1 MVKNGSRLSVSSF
14 KPAIPLRSLV
24 FALALSPA
32 IIADTGTQSS
42 WQIMAERAQTML
54 EPTQVDIDNRLLQT
68 YQGYAG
74 VWANVTTN
82 IAIKKLC
89 REDAC
94 DGHLFRTVNELSADQ
109 KYIRKNGLYFVPFL
123 PKHLE
128 YLKSAGVERQ
138 RVTLKKGQYLWPVM
152 GIRITSRVG
161 NRWGKVHGGIDVAA
175 ARGSIVVG
183 ATEGTVMIVGDQG
196 AYGHCVFVENH
207 DGTVAWYAHLTE
219 SYVKVGDKIAR
230 GQIVGSSGNTGR
242 STGPHLHFEMRTQQ
256 GIILDPEHFFFL
268 PYEEHLK
275 QATDFEN
282 EQATKNKF
290 AGKPSTKL

>member
-1 MVKNGSRLSVSSF
+1 
-14 KPAIPLRSLV
+14 
-24 FALALSPA
+24 
-32 IIADTGTQSS
+32 
-42 WQIMAERAQTML
+42 MAERAQTML

-74 VWANVTTN
+74 VWANVTGN

-109 KYIRKNGLYFVPFL
+109 KYIRKTGLYFVPFL

-128 YLKSAGVERQ
+128 YLKGAGIERQ

>member
-1 MVKNGSRLSVSSF
+1 MVKPGSPRSSHSF
-14 KPAIPLRSLV
+14 FPGFPARVLLV
-24 FALALSPA
+24 ALALSSA
-32 IIADTGTQSS
+32 IFADTGAQSS
-42 WQIMAERAQTML
+42 WQIMAERAQAML
-54 EPTQVDIDNRLLQT
+54 EPTQVDIDNKLLQT

-74 VWANVTTN
+74 VWADVGANV
-82 IAIKKLC
+82 AIRKIC
-89 REDAC
+89 RDEAC
-94 DGHLFRTVNELSADQ
+94 DGHLFRTVNELAQDQ
-109 KYIRKNGLYFVPFL
+109 KYIRKAGLYFVPFKS
-123 PKHLE
+123 KHLE
-128 YLKSAGVERQ
+128 YLKEAGVERQ

-230 GQIVGSSGNTGR
+230 GQIVGISGNTGR

-268 PYEEHLK
+268 PYEEQLK

>member
-1 MVKNGSRLSVSSF
+1 MDRLIRSVF
-14 KPAIPLRSLV
+14 LYSLAAKRLV
-24 FALALSPA
+24 LAL
-32 IIADTGTQSS
+32 IAGVAGSTALHAETSALSS

-54 EPTQVDIDNRLLQT
+54 EPTAVDIDNKLIQT

-74 VWANVTTN
+74 VWANVGAN
-82 IAIKKLC
+82 VAVRKIC
-89 REDAC
+89 RDDAC
-94 DGHLFRTVNELSADQ
+94 DAQLFRSVNELSTDQ
-109 KYIRKNGLYFVPFL
+109 KIIRKSGLYFVPFI
-123 PKHLE
+123 PKHLA
-128 YLKSAGVERQ
+128 YLKEAGIERH
-138 RVTLKKGQYLWPVM
+138 RVTLKKGHYIWPVM
-152 GIRITSRVG
+152 GLRVTSRVG

-183 ATEGTVMIVGDQG
+183 AVEGTVMIIGDQG

-230 GQIVGSSGNTGR
+230 GQIVGISGNTGK

-275 QATDFEN
+275 QSLEFEN
-282 EQATKNKF
+282 DLATKNKLT
-290 AGKPSTKL
+290 AKPSNKL

>member
-1 MVKNGSRLSVSSF
+1 MVNPVKERLTCR
-14 KPAIPLRSLV
+14 IPLYIIALTAMSPV
-24 FALALSPA
+24 FAGNNAL
-32 IIADTGTQSS
+32 SS
-42 WQIMAERAQTML
+42 WQVMAERAQTML
-54 EPTQVDIDNRLLQT
+54 EETQVDIDNKLLQT

-74 VWANVTTN
+74 VWANVGGNT
-82 IAIKKLC
+82 AIKKIC
-89 REDAC
+89 KTDQCDA
-94 DGHLFRTVNELSADQ
+94 GLFRSINELSADA
-109 KYIRKNGLYFVPFL
+109 KYVRKAGLAFVPFT

-128 YLKSAGVERQ
+128 YLRAAGIERQ

-152 GIRITSRVG
+152 GLRITSRVG

-175 ARGSIVVG
+175 ARGSIVIG

-207 DGTVAWYAHLTE
+207 DGTVAWYAHL
-219 SYVKVGDKIAR
+219 SDSFVKVGDKIVR
-230 GQIVGSSGNTGR
+230 GQIVGTSGNTGR

-275 QATDFEN
+275 QSQDFEN
-282 EQATKNKF
+282 EMATKNKMT
-290 AGKPSTKL
+290 AKTSNKL

>member
-1 MVKNGSRLSVSSF
+1 MS
-14 KPAIPLRSLV
+14 PV
-24 FALALSPA
+24 FAGNNAL
-32 IIADTGTQSS
+32 SS
-42 WQIMAERAQTML
+42 WQVMAERAQTML
-54 EPTQVDIDNRLLQT
+54 EETQVDIDNKLLQT

-74 VWANVTTN
+74 VWANVGGNT
-82 IAIKKLC
+82 AIKKIC
-89 REDAC
+89 KTDQCDA
-94 DGHLFRTVNELSADQ
+94 GLFRSINELSADA
-109 KYIRKNGLYFVPFL
+109 KYVRKAGLAFVPFT

-128 YLKSAGVERQ
+128 YLRAAGIERQ

-152 GIRITSRVG
+152 GLRITSRVG

-175 ARGSIVVG
+175 ARGSIVIG

-207 DGTVAWYAHLTE
+207 DGTVAWYAHL
-219 SYVKVGDKIAR
+219 SDSFVKVGDKIVR
-230 GQIVGSSGNTGR
+230 GQIVGTSGNTGR

-275 QATDFEN
+275 QSQDFEN
-282 EQATKNKF
+282 EMATKNKMT
-290 AGKPSTKL
+290 AKTSNKL